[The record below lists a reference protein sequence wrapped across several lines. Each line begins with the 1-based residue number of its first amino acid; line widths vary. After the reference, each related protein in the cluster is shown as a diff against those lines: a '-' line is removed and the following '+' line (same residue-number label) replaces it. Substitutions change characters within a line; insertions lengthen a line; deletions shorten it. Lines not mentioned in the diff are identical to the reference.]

1 MQKLSFQDSAFL
13 RLESDRRPFHVAG
26 LMILKMPEDAA
37 PGYLRRL
44 AHHCG
49 RLNEVWPA
57 FDRQLNDPENLK
69 NSAWVDA
76 EDYDPSR
83 HVFHYALP
91 QPGRMKDLLSLGS
104 AAHERCLNRSR
115 PLWEIH
121 LIEGLPGNRFALY

>member
-49 RLNEVWPA
+49 RLNEIWPS
-57 FDRQLNDPENLK
+57 FDRQLRDPENLK
-69 NSAWVDA
+69 NAAWVDA

-83 HVFHYALP
+83 HVFH
-91 QPGRMKDLLSLGS
+91 LSL
-104 AAHERCLNRSR
+104 
-115 PLWEIH
+115 IH
-121 LIEGLPGNRFALY
+121 I